1 MRRMEYLKRGL
12 VAVKTVDGV
21 FLSWRFLGDEDD
33 ELVFE
38 VYRDGEKIA
47 EVADSTNYLDADG
60 EKNSSYAVCPKGGE
74 MSEAA
79 VPFTDRYLE
88 IKLDKPAG
96 GRCGKGERATEYE
109 YKPNDCSVADLDG
122 DGEYEIIVKWD
133 PTNSKDNAFAGY
145 TGNVIIDAYKLDGTK
160 LWRID
165 LGQNIRA
172 GAHYTQFM
180 VYDFDG
186 DGIAEMVCKTADG
199 TVDGEGNVIG
209 DASACWVSD
218 ADHTYGKILDGPE
231 FLTLFD
237 GQTGKALDTIPYEP
251 SREGDWGDNHGNRVD
266 RFLAGVAYLDGKRP
280 SVVMCR
286 GYYTRTTLAAYNVVD
301 KKLEKVWLFDSDNG
315 MQEYEERGNH
325 HLSVGDV
332 DNDGCDEIIYGACA
346 IDHDGSP
353 MYIVG
358 GHFEGEGSPYVRMT
372 HGDAMHLGNF
382 VPGRE
387 GRYEVFSVN
396 EAVRDRNG
404 NRIPGYNLHDAETG
418 EVLFYGFTGIDTG
431 RALACKIIPGTGG
444 YQYWVGNDLLNEKG
458 EVIANMPS
466 DMKYIEK
473 ITDSVLETGKVPE
486 EFAVQSTHG
495 RYPNF
500 AAYWD
505 GDLLQEIVDKTWIDK
520 YDYKNNELVNLLS
533 ADECTFINYTKS
545 NPCLQAD
552 IFGDWREEL
561 VWPTKDGNAL
571 HIYTTTDVTKY
582 KIRTLMHDPQYRLSI
597 AWQNTCYNQPP
608 HPGFYLDEGHPLPE
622 KRKDIDVS
630 KIK

>member
-1 MRRMEYLKRGL
+1 MRRMEYLNRGL
-12 VAVKTVDGV
+12 VAVKTIDGV

-33 ELVFE
+33 DIVFE
-38 VYRDGEKIA
+38 VYRDGVKIA
-47 EVADSTNYLDADG
+47 EVTDSTNYLDTNGD
-60 EKNSSYAVCPKGGE
+60 KTSSYTVCPKGGE
-74 MSEAA
+74 MSDSVVA
-79 VPFTDRYLE
+79 FTDRYLE
-88 IKLDKPAG
+88 IKLDKPVG
-96 GRCGKGERATEYE
+96 GVCGKGEYQNTYE
-109 YKPNDCSVADLDG
+109 YRPNDCSAADLDG

-145 TGNVIIDAYKLDGTK
+145 TGNVILDAYKLDGTK

-165 LGQNIRA
+165 LGRNIRA

-180 VYDFDG
+180 AYDFDG
-186 DGIAEMVCKTADG
+186 DGIAELICKTADG
-199 TVDGEGNVIG
+199 TVDGVGNIIG
-209 DASACWVSD
+209 DAKANWVSD
-218 ADHTYGKILDGPE
+218 EKGTYGKILQGPE

-237 GQTGKALDTIPYEP
+237 GKTGKALDTINYEP
-251 SREGDWGDNHGNRVD
+251 SRDGDWGDNYGNRCD
-266 RFLAGVAYLDGKRP
+266 RFLAGVAYLDGKRA
-280 SVVMCR
+280 SAVMCR
-286 GYYTRTTLAAYNVVD
+286 GYYTRTTLAAYNVID
-301 KKLEKVWLFDSDNG
+301 KKLEKLWLFDSDNG
-315 MQEYEERGNH
+315 MKEYEERGNH
-325 HLSVGDV
+325 HLSIGDV

-358 GHFEGEGSPYVRMT
+358 GRFEGEDSPYVQMT
-372 HGDAMHLGNF
+372 HGDALHMGNF
-382 VPGRE
+382 IPSRE
-387 GRYEVFSVN
+387 GKYEVYSVN
-396 EAVRDRNG
+396 EAVHDRNG
-404 NRIPGYNLHDAETG
+404 NKIPGYNLHDAATG

-431 RALACKIIPGTGG
+431 RALACKIIPNTDG
-444 YQYWVGNDLLNEKG
+444 YQFWTGNDLYNEKG

-486 EFAVQSTHG
+486 EFAQQSTHG

-520 YDYKNNELVNLLS
+520 YDYENNELVNLLS

-561 VWPTKDGNAL
+561 IWPTKDGNAL
-571 HIYTTTDVTKY
+571 HIYTTTDVTPY
-582 KIRTLMHDPQYRLSI
+582 KIRTLMHDPQYRLAI

-608 HPGFYLDEGHPLPE
+608 HPSFYLDENYPLPK